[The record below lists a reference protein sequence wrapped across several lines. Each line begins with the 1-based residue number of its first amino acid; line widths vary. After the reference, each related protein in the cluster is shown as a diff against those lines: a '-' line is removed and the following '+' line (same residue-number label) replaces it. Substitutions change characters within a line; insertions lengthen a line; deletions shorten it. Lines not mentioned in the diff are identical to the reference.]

1 MKRRL
6 LVAFILC
13 ALMAFVLAFTV
24 SAECEAHDY
33 DWTLTL
39 GSKGFLGEIEAKGI
53 CETCN
58 SESNEKI
65 PALFITRGYSYSD
78 DGGISQGYGVNRDA
92 IARYEQLSGE
102 KVRFGGVLAIRDVIG
117 TKNPL
122 DAQGNPTDEYV
133 QKMEFTDTQYDIIN
147 VMVQGVPQSQYD
159 KINIICAL
167 YVTAGG
173 NTTYIDNRAVK
184 VNCGQKTFNQVKE
197 APIPDI
203 SSANEYV
210 VIDGVRYRQL
220 NASEFMLTQGKY
232 WNNEKDAPQ
241 ADSKASFNNKFWT
254 SGIYFT
260 EETLPVGSI
269 IILEGGNGWQYRP
282 HKWSGT
288 RPDNTMDSFVKVDEA
303 WWSSYTKVGF
313 NISKIMNGKDWSKP
327 TEDTGNL
334 ADISGY
340 TPDEIMSVLK
350 ILVPASAE
358 KASANY
364 SYAKQNWDD
373 DGVLKIL
380 AIGNSFSVDSMEYV
394 YQVAKDAGID
404 KIVLGNLYIGG
415 CSLETHL
422 SNAKGNKGAYTYYTN
437 TEGTWKETGGVSI
450 KTAVESDDWDFI
462 SMQQASGYSGIS
474 STYATVNELIDIVE
488 PLNPSARIV
497 WHMTWAYQQS
507 SGHSDFSKYGKI
519 QATMYNAIIGSV
531 KSNIVT
537 NERIDTIIPAGTAIQ
552 NARTSFVG
560 DTLTRDG
567 YHLSKDLGRYIGSLT
582 FVKALT
588 GVSIDNVTYAPSGVD
603 SDELAVAIE
612 AANNACEN
620 PFKVTKSEMPE
631 RPLVDNGEVGK
642 DIVIPDDY
650 IQLDEVAMGLQLNS
664 YHNSSGSD
672 KVNGTDDWAKG
683 FIRTKK
689 FTKRELPVGS
699 IIEIAEGWQYRPEGW
714 TYTGTRPDN
723 TNVYR
728 IVVTEEWWGSYT
740 TRAFNI
746 SKVTHVQGNEDI
758 NTLSAEEIADTVFK
772 IYTPQPE
779 VYYVSSDDCETEILE
794 YNGKQYRALKADK
807 MGLTQRAYYYS
818 TSTGP
823 EFHSRTDGTS
833 ADFWATGTFT
843 EKTMPVG
850 TLIWVDSG
858 WQYRP
863 ECWTDSTKAYN
874 GTRSGNIKTA
884 YTVYDDSY
892 WSNGIIIR
900 AFNISRTDGTDIGTS
915 QTLTAADIQA
925 HFKIYIP
932 VENIK

>member
-203 SSANEYV
+203 SSMNEYV

-260 EETLPVGSI
+260 KETLPVGSI

-303 WWSSYTKVGF
+303 WWGSYSKVGF

-340 TPDEIMSVLK
+340 TPDEIMSVFK

-415 CSLETHL
+415 CTLETHL
-422 SNAKGNKGAYTYYTN
+422 ENAKGNKGAYTYYTN
-437 TEGTWKETGGVSI
+437 TEGTWTSKGGVSI

-497 WHMTWAYQQS
+497 WHMTWAYQQN
-507 SGHSDFSKYGKI
+507 SGHSDFSKYGKV

-567 YHLSKDLGRYIGSLT
+567 YHLSNDLGRYIGSLT

-631 RPLVDNGEVGK
+631 RPSVDNSEVGK
-642 DIVIPDDY
+642 DIVIPEDY
-650 IQLDEVAMGLQLNS
+650 IQLDATAMGLQLNS
-664 YHNSSGSD
+664 YYNSTNGQHML
-672 KVNGTDDWAKG
+672 NGTDDWAKG
-683 FIRTKK
+683 FIRTKQ

-699 IIEIAEGWQYRPEGW
+699 IIEVAAGWQYRPEGW

-728 IVVTEEWWGSYT
+728 IVVTEDWWGSYT

-746 SKVTHVQGNEDI
+746 SKVTHVNGSPDI
-758 NTLSAEEIADTVFK
+758 NTLSADEIANTVFK

-779 VYYVSSDDCETEILE
+779 VYYVDANDCVEEITLI
-794 YNGKQYRALKADK
+794 NGKEYRALTASA
-807 MGLTQRAYYYS
+807 MGLEKTKYYRSDSAGPSTLYSGDS
-818 TSTGP
+818 TSK
-823 EFHSRTDGTS
+823 R
-833 ADFWATGTFT
+833 FWVTKLFT
-843 EKTMPVG
+843 EKTLPMGSVIYVNG
-850 TLIWVDSG
+850 SNG
-858 WQYRP
+858 WKYRP
-863 ECWTDSTKAYN
+863 EAWVDGKTNSSSTRPSEVSTTYVTVDNAWWSTWTTK
-874 GTRSGNIKTA
+874 G
-884 YTVYDDSY
+884 
-892 WSNGIIIR
+892 
-900 AFNISRTDGTDIGTS
+900 FNISKGSSTD
-915 QTLTAADIQA
+915 LTGYSESTIYEN
-925 HFKIYIP
+925 FKIYIP